1 MSLRK
6 LLNRTTPADKLL
18 LSALLLLSF
27 AGIIFIRGVLPREST
42 VRIEVDGKPVYLLPL
57 DEDRNV
63 TVEGPRGKTFIE
75 IKNHRV
81 RVADSP
87 CPEKLCVGQGWA
99 ASGALI
105 CIPNKVVITIG
116 GREGKRSV
124 IDAIT
129 G

>member
-6 LLNRTTPADKLL
+6 LLNRTTLADKIL
-18 LSALLLLSF
+18 LSTLLILSF
-27 AGIIFIRGVLPREST
+27 AGIIFIKGALPREST
-42 VRIEVDGKPVYLLPL
+42 VRIEVDGNPVYLLPL

-63 TVEGPRGKTFIE
+63 SVEGPLGKTFIE
-75 IKNHRV
+75 IKKGRV
-81 RVADSP
+81 RVTGSP

-116 GREGKRSV
+116 GREGKKSV